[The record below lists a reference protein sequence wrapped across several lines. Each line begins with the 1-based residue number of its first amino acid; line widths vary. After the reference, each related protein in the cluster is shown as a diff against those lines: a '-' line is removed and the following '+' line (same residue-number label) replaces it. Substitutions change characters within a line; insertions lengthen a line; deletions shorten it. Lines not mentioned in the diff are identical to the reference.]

1 MGNMLHDAPLN
12 RLCTFLTGGRARKLA
27 FVYNTDDLAEA
38 ASAGARI
45 LGRGSNVLI
54 GDAGYDGYIAVNRTA
69 TQVFTGDEAVCDS
82 GVLLSVLARAYAQ
95 EGREGLSWAQGLP
108 GSVGG
113 ATVGNAGAFGG
124 CMADAVLRVSVWHD
138 GKERMLTREECGF
151 TYRGSAVPGTVL
163 RVWLRAPFGNA
174 EEIRA
179 AGEKCLAARRQKQPL
194 GASAGSVF
202 RAVKAAACEGIPES
216 MRAGDIPAGW
226 LLERA
231 GVKGKAEDTIPAYMR
246 AGDIP
251 AGWLLERA
259 GVKGWT
265 CGGAEISQ
273 KHANFIINR
282 GGATSG
288 DILQLMNAAQ
298 AAVYDTF
305 GVRLEREIQLIGEF
319 I

>member
-12 RLCTFLTGGRARKLA
+12 RLCTFLTGGRARDLA
-27 FVYNTDDLAEA
+27 FVYNTDDLAAA
-38 ASAGARI
+38 ASAGALI

-54 GDAGYDGYIAVNRTA
+54 GDEGYDGYVAVNRTA
-69 TQVFTGDEAVCDS
+69 THVFTGDEAVCDS
-82 GVLLSVLARAYAQ
+82 GVLLGVLARAYAQ

-179 AGEKCLAARRQKQPL
+179 AGEKCLAARRQRQPL

-202 RAVKAAACEGIPES
+202 RAVKAAACAIPES
-216 MRAGDIPAGW
+216 LRADDWP
-226 LLERA
+226 
-231 GVKGKAEDTIPAYMR
+231 KARTGDTIPAYMR

-273 KHANFIINR
+273 KHANFIVNR

-305 GVRLEREIQLIGEF
+305 GVKLEREIQLIGEF